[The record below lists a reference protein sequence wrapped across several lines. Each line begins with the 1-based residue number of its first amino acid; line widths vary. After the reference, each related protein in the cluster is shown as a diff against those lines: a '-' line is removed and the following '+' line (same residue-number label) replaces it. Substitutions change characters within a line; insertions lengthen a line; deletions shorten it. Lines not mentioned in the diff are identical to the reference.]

1 MTGVLW
7 VTILSGATA
16 PRPTAPTPTAPNTDA
31 IEVFR

>member
-16 PRPTAPTPTAPNTDA
+16 PRPLPTAPSTDL
-31 IEVFR
+31 VP